1 MLKTRQTSIL
11 IAKVDRLKF
20 AGGAQGCHWV
30 VLGDPWGSL
39 GAPWERFGRPETTN
53 KTGAPTL

>member
-1 MLKTRQTSIL
+1 MCKTRQTSIL

-20 AGGAQGCHWV
+20 AGGPYGGHWV

-39 GAPWERFGRPETTN
+39 GAPWERFGRRETTN
-53 KTGAPTL
+53 KI